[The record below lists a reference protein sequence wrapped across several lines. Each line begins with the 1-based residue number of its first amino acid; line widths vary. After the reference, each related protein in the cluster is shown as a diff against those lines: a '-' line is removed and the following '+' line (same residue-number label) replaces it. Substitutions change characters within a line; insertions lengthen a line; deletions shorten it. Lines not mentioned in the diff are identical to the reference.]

1 MHIASKIENKA
12 LNTLE
17 YLIDDHL
24 RMQYE
29 FYSSDKEM
37 AWDGYIWTFK
47 RDGYINKEHYDD
59 KLPVQIKGHVDKRN
73 EYMKKEKIM
82 YSVDLEDLYI
92 YFNDRGVLYFQI
104 FMSEYGK
111 EREIFYASLFPSKI
125 KSYLDKADKKGNK
138 KSIRI
143 PFVKLVKKPEKL
155 YYVAKQ
161 FSRESKMQG
170 FGSGQI
176 VENTIMLDELY
187 KVTGLSFT
195 AVGVK
200 NEFEFLER
208 LSTGDVCIYGTQDKN
223 GFKLPLEWRDDA
235 TFTLGR
241 TVHKKIRL
249 DETVYYNKYQ
259 IEANSEGDI
268 YLIFSENLQL
278 NLKKGTFNFKAISQL
293 KGLVTDARFL
303 LHSIKCSEVK
313 IGKEAISYCNV
324 NMPNN
329 FQDELNFYLDLNDTL
344 KMIDLEYTK
353 MFVDVSVHT
362 KQELLLLVQ
371 LRNGYF
377 NDRLTGEMNTVNWK
391 LEDGYIPLLVARHI
405 NDEMNDLKNALY
417 TSKFQIF
424 LPAENDQNF
433 KIPAFSV
440 LDASTLGNLYE
451 YRFEKFYKQI
461 DNMDINQYTF
471 DVLNDAGLKLIQAY
485 DLNTKDELLELAL
498 HLFEKMMAFEE
509 DKEFLILNCLQV
521 KKRLNRLTM
530 DDQRELK
537 DINSEDTQIMFA
549 KSVLLD
555 EKEKSKYYYEI
566 LDLDTQKF
574 LAKYPIF
581 HLYRKLI
588 SR

>member
-1 MHIASKIENKA
+1 
-12 LNTLE
+12 
-17 YLIDDHL
+17 
-24 RMQYE
+24 
-29 FYSSDKEM
+29 
-37 AWDGYIWTFK
+37 
-47 RDGYINKEHYDD
+47 
-59 KLPVQIKGHVDKRN
+59 
-73 EYMKKEKIM
+73 
-82 YSVDLEDLYI
+82 
-92 YFNDRGVLYFQI
+92 
-104 FMSEYGK
+104 
-111 EREIFYASLFPSKI
+111 
-125 KSYLDKADKKGNK
+125 
-138 KSIRI
+138 
-143 PFVKLVKKPEKL
+143 
-155 YYVAKQ
+155 
-161 FSRESKMQG
+161 
-170 FGSGQI
+170 
-176 VENTIMLDELY
+176 
-187 KVTGLSFT
+187 
-195 AVGVK
+195 
-200 NEFEFLER
+200 
-208 LSTGDVCIYGTQDKN
+208 
-223 GFKLPLEWRDDA
+223 
-235 TFTLGR
+235 
-241 TVHKKIRL
+241 
-249 DETVYYNKYQ
+249 
-259 IEANSEGDI
+259 
-268 YLIFSENLQL
+268 
-278 NLKKGTFNFKAISQL
+278 
-293 KGLVTDARFL
+293 
-303 LHSIKCSEVK
+303 
-313 IGKEAISYCNV
+313 
-324 NMPNN
+324 
-329 FQDELNFYLDLNDTL
+329 
-344 KMIDLEYTK
+344 
-353 MFVDVSVHT
+353 
-362 KQELLLLVQ
+362 
-371 LRNGYF
+371 
-377 NDRLTGEMNTVNWK
+377 MNTVNWK